1 MGFTTAILTAASA
14 VPGVLQAAALNRQS
28 KQLNQAADLQ
38 SRLDEQQ
45 ASAMQDVALEN
56 QRRSTRNAQAEIGH
70 ARADAAASGLASQG
84 SVTVRERDLATRLS
98 DSIANSTNEQLQ
110 QVNSLRAQSAYNNW
124 DLRNRASQ
132 AKAGSL
138 SSLLGGVSAGLSTYA
153 TRSSS
158 LNAQNEARA
167 NARNGR

>member
-132 AKAGSL
+132 AKVGSL